1 MSINKLSKEEI
12 IRHLQYVEYENDGFK
27 DLCLNICLMFDLD
40 INEDVFSNEEPCR
53 IIHDRLLTKKKE
65 LDNLKVR
72 NERWIKAYKSLNH
85 SVKDLI

>member
-12 IRHLQYVEYENDGFK
+12 IRHLQFTEAENDEFK
-27 DLCLNICLMFDLD
+27 DLCINICLLFDLD
-40 INEDVFSNEEPCR
+40 IDKSIFTADEPCR
-53 IIHDRLLTKKKE
+53 IIHDRLVGKKKE